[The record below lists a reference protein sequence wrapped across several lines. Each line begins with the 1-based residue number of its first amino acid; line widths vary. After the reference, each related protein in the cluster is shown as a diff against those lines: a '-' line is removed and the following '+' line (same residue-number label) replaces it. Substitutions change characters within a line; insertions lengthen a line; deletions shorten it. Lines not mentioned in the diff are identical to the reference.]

1 VARRVAV
8 NVLLLALL
16 LTFSRGAVLGL
27 AGAALAVLIAGGFG
41 RLRGVA
47 RSRWTWLALANAAVL
62 FGLFFTSTST
72 IDALRV
78 TTGTDQTWYRAA
90 FAGSPPARMM
100 AGEMLKLPVT
110 VKNLSPLTW
119 TSAKPGDYALSY
131 HWLYPSLRIAR
142 FDTTLVFLP
151 ALVPHGAQ
159 RTVIADLVAPEHPGK
174 YLLVWDLLWHH
185 TTWFDLKTGRLA
197 PHPVSVVGPAALAPD
212 PPDAFSQPGDGS
224 LVYLPI
230 IRTESRRSVWNVG
243 WHSFLHRPLFGGGQ
257 HAIRADYA
265 SETSPAPGQPAPSHA
280 HNLLLELLD
289 NWGVVGTVLLATLLA
304 ALWWPLVAATFH
316 RRVLSR
322 WHIALLAAAFALL
335 AHETVDYFLGSTS
348 VFVLVW
354 ILTGLA
360 SAGLADETSPSVIP
374 SNSSNARDPRR

>member
-1 VARRVAV
+1 MKLHVIDATTRETKHMIQVGTYTYTFTVTPDSRTLIVLTKTGPHLQAFDLLTGSKTADLPLPPGEPGADEGPYLPRRV
-8 NVLLLALL
+8 N
-16 LTFSRGAVLGL
+16 
-27 AGAALAVLIAGGFG
+27 
-41 RLRGVA
+41 
-47 RSRWTWLALANAAVL
+47 
-62 FGLFFTSTST
+62 
-72 IDALRV
+72 
-78 TTGTDQTWYRAA
+78 
-90 FAGSPPARMM
+90 
-100 AGEMLKLPVT
+100 
-110 VKNLSPLTW
+110 
-119 TSAKPGDYALSY
+119 
-131 HWLYPSLRIAR
+131 
-142 FDTTLVFLP
+142 TTLDSRFVVGSIEKSL
-151 ALVPHGAQ
+151 
-159 RTVIADLVAPEHPGK
+159 I
-174 YLLVWDLLWHH
+174 VWDLLWHH